1 MSKQTEDNL
10 QRLIEAIARKGQAPL
25 LVNVGK
31 VSNIDEDKRIC
42 DITIDDDL
50 TLNNCRLNAI
60 IDSYSN
66 KLLVVPKDNSMVAF
80 IAIGGKLTEPL
91 VIAYSEIEKILL
103 TIGESDILIED
114 GKIEMN
120 GGNLGGLIKLQQ
132 LESNLNKLKKY
143 VEDLATMASTAMA
156 PMAALDGGASVTTFN
171 TNWGATNAAFSFE
184 DMEDTKITH

>member
-25 LVNVGK
+25 LVTVGK

-66 KLLVVPKDNSMVAF
+66 KLLIVPKDNSMVAF

-132 LESNLNKLKKY
+132 LESNLNKLKNY

>member
-25 LVNVGK
+25 LVTVGK

>member
-50 TLNNCRLNAI
+50 KLNNCRLNAI

-66 KLLVVPKDNSMVAF
+66 KLLIVPKDNSMVAF

>member
-25 LVNVGK
+25 LVTVGK

-66 KLLVVPKDNSMVAF
+66 KLLIVPKDNSMVAF

-91 VIAYSEIEKILL
+91 VVACSEIEKILL
-103 TIGESDILIED
+103 TIGEIDILIED

>member
-1 MSKQTEDNL
+1 MSKHTEDNF
-10 QRLIEAIARKGQAPL
+10 QRLIEAITRKGQAPL
-25 LVNVGK
+25 LVTVGK
-31 VSNIDEDKRIC
+31 VSNIDENKRIC
-42 DITIDDDL
+42 DIAIDDDL

-60 IDSYSN
+60 VDSYDN
-66 KLLVVPKDNSMVAF
+66 RLLVVPKDNSMVAF

-91 VIAYSEIEKILL
+91 VIAYSEIDKVLL

-120 GGNLGGLIKLQQ
+120 GGDLGGLIKLQQ

>member
-66 KLLVVPKDNSMVAF
+66 KLLIVPKDNSMVAF

>member
-10 QRLIEAIARKGQAPL
+10 QRLIEAIARKGQAPS
-25 LVNVGK
+25 LVTVGK

>member
-66 KLLVVPKDNSMVAF
+66 KLLIVPKDNSMVAF

-91 VIAYSEIEKILL
+91 VIACSEIEKILL

>member
-25 LVNVGK
+25 LVTVGK

-66 KLLVVPKDNSMVAF
+66 KLLIVPKDNSMVAF

-132 LESNLNKLKKY
+132 LESNLDKLKKY
-143 VEDLATMASTAMA
+143 VEDLATMASSAMA

>member
-25 LVNVGK
+25 LVTVGK

-66 KLLVVPKDNSMVAF
+66 KLLIVPKDNSMVAF

-143 VEDLATMASTAMA
+143 V
-156 PMAALDGGASVTTFN
+156 
-171 TNWGATNAAFSFE
+171 
-184 DMEDTKITH
+184 

>member
-25 LVNVGK
+25 LVTVGK

-66 KLLVVPKDNSMVAF
+66 KLLIVPKDNSMVAF

-114 GKIEMN
+114 GKMEMN

>member
-1 MSKQTEDNL
+1 MSKHTEDNF
-10 QRLIEAIARKGQAPL
+10 QRLIEAITRKGQAPL
-25 LVNVGK
+25 LVTVGK
-31 VSNIDEDKRIC
+31 VSNIDENKRIC
-42 DITIDDDL
+42 DIAIDDDL

-60 IDSYSN
+60 VDSYDN
-66 KLLVVPKDNSMVAF
+66 RLLVVPKENSMVAF

-91 VIAYSEIEKILL
+91 VIAYSEIDKVLL

-120 GGNLGGLIKLQQ
+120 GGDLGGLIKLQQ
-132 LESNLNKLKKY
+132 LESNLDKLKKY

-171 TNWGATNAAFSFE
+171 TNWGAMQAAFSFD

>member
-25 LVNVGK
+25 LVTVGK

-66 KLLVVPKDNSMVAF
+66 KLLIVPKDNSMVAF

-91 VIAYSEIEKILL
+91 VIACSEIEKILL
-103 TIGESDILIED
+103 TIGEIDILIED

>member
-10 QRLIEAIARKGQAPL
+10 QRLIEAIARKGQAPF
-25 LVNVGK
+25 LVTVGK

-66 KLLVVPKDNSMVAF
+66 KLLIVPKDNSMVAF

>member
-25 LVNVGK
+25 LVTVGK

-66 KLLVVPKDNSMVAF
+66 KLLIVPKDNSMVAF

-91 VIAYSEIEKILL
+91 VIACSEIEKILL

>member
-25 LVNVGK
+25 LVTVGK

-66 KLLVVPKDNSMVAF
+66 KLLIVPKDNSMVAF